1 MGELDGIR
9 VRPRRLYAAAVSLS
23 ALASLL
29 SRPSEALPDP
39 DDLTRQARALW
50 PVTASESV
58 QAAALALTWGF
69 PSLTLAALPAFSDL
83 PEVAHLRSAAL
94 LRLGRGAE
102 VTLTPDSARA
112 AVLQAR
118 AAWQQA
124 GADAPRLA
132 TLARRQARAE
142 GDAAALIAAATLHAE
157 TELHAN
163 EPRSALRSLAEGLKA
178 IGAGLAMLGA
188 IGAGAG
194 IGILVGG
201 AVQGI
206 ARNPD
211 ASDFTSGGSSSG
223 VYAMPNPPPRSS
235 SDTTTPCS
243 AWIRA
248 ASSTTRCAAT
258 SKPAVSKIC
267 EPMCECSPANSSWG
281 SASTR
286 RTGR

>member
-1 MGELDGIR
+1 M
-9 VRPRRLYAAAVSLS
+9 SLS

-83 PEVAHLRSAAL
+83 PEVAQLRAAAL

-132 TLARRQARAE
+132 TLARQQARAE

-163 EPRSALRSLAEGLKA
+163 EPRSALRSLAEGLKVA
-178 IGAGLAMLGA
+178 EMLGQEA
-188 IGAGAG
+188 DAHLLA
-194 IGILVGG
+194 LLAHAQQRVGG
-201 AVQGI
+201 QTKAAQT
-206 ARNPD
+206 AHKALER
-211 ASDFTSGGSSSG
+211 SL
-223 VYAMPNPPPRSS
+223 PRSPARCVALLALRETATAQ
-235 SDTTTPCS
+235 DE
-243 AWIRA
+243 ARA
-248 ASSTTRCAAT
+248 GELSPLWWARWLAT
-258 SKPAVSKIC
+258 DVEEAQKI
-267 EPMCECSPANSSWG
+267 
-281 SASTR
+281 
-286 RTGR
+286 